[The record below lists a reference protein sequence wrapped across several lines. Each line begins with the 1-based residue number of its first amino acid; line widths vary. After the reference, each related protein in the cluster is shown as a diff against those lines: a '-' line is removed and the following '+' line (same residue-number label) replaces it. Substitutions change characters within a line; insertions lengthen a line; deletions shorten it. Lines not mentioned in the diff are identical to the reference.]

1 MRLFSHTQCALAVK
15 SKYGGNVRAGN
26 DDDGNDDADAPS
38 SSESTTEDEDAI
50 LDTPAKDVKFLQLLP
65 LIANQDPDVAKL
77 AEPVFKPED
86 GADEEFDDDDAAEA
100 ASRVAAARPHREK
113 ALRLNDYIRQQLLE
127 RGPEALLDDD
137 DDPAVIAERRRR
149 YDGSGAPSS
158 YVGEQAAL
166 KESFLASFNEAL
178 AETETDNSNQ
188 ASLHIFMSS
197 FRPHDAFMCAFCT
210 IIIKKIVFVFCFFLV
225 AISNHS
231 LLQVVLSEAC

>member
-1 MRLFSHTQCALAVK
+1 MK
-15 SKYGGNVRAGN
+15 SKYGGNVHTGDDN
-26 DDDGNDDADAPS
+26 DDGDADAPS

-86 GADEEFDDDDAAEA
+86 GADEEFDDDDDEA

-149 YDGSGAPSS
+149 YDGAGPPSS

-178 AETETDNSNQ
+178 AETEADNSNQ
-188 ASLHIFMSS
+188 KTQYM
-197 FRPHDAFMCAFCT
+197 
-210 IIIKKIVFVFCFFLV
+210 
-225 AISNHS
+225 
-231 LLQVVLSEAC
+231 